1 MDTGV
6 AADPVSL
13 IRGTHTQGMKRF
25 DDFIATLDGPQLLAL
40 FEHGDGVMTD
50 LAASARLRPE
60 QIDVLVRL
68 MEESNPSWSPDV
80 AYQLIASQ
88 DCTPGQ
94 IEWLI
99 GWCDDPGTWD
109 IACGKHPGGRRV
121 YGAPLRASHRP
132 GSHGRVRA
140 GHRLDRMECAAGRE
154 PVAPPT
160 RFHRRS
166 RFDPHSEGPVKRGR
180 MRGGD

>member
-25 DDFIATLDGPQLLAL
+25 DDFIATLDG
-40 FEHGDGVMTD
+40 

-109 IACGKHPGGRRV
+109 IACGKHPGGE
-121 YGAPLRASHRP
+121 RAL
-132 GSHGRVRA
+132 VRA
-140 GHRLDRMECAAGRE
+140 ADAYTALRYAHHIAPDLMAGFARGIDSTVWNTRQAANRL
-154 PVAPPT
+154 
-160 RFHRRS
+160 RRRHDFTGEADS
-166 RFDPHSEGPVKRGR
+166 ILTAKGL
-180 MRGGD
+180 

>member
-1 MDTGV
+1 ME
-6 AADPVSL
+6 ARL
-13 IRGTHTQGMKRF
+13 K
-25 DDFIATLDGPQLLAL
+25 DFVETLTPGQLLAL
-40 FEHGDGVMTD
+40 FMKGDGVMTD

-109 IACGKHPGGRRV
+109 IACGKHPGGE
-121 YGAPLRASHRP
+121 RAL
-132 GSHGRVRA
+132 VRA
-140 GHRLDRMECAAGRE
+140 ADAYTALRYAHHIAPDLMAGFARGIDSTVWNARQAANRL
-154 PVAPPT
+154 
-160 RFHRRS
+160 RRRHDFTGEADS
-166 RFDPHSEGPVKRGR
+166 ILTAKGL
-180 MRGGD
+180 

>member
-1 MDTGV
+1 ME
-6 AADPVSL
+6 ARL
-13 IRGTHTQGMKRF
+13 K
-25 DDFIATLDGPQLLAL
+25 DFVETLTPSQLLVL
-40 FEHGDGVMTD
+40 IMRGDGVMTD

-109 IACGKHPGGRRV
+109 IACGKHPGGE
-121 YGAPLRASHRP
+121 RAL
-132 GSHGRVRA
+132 VRA
-140 GHRLDRMECAAGRE
+140 ADAYTALRYAHHIAPDLMAGFARGIDSTVWNARQAANRL
-154 PVAPPT
+154 
-160 RFHRRS
+160 RRRHDFTGEADS
-166 RFDPHSEGPVKRGR
+166 ILTAKGL
-180 MRGGD
+180 

>member
-109 IACGKHPGGRRV
+109 IACGKHPGGE
-121 YGAPLRASHRP
+121 RAL
-132 GSHGRVRA
+132 VRA
-140 GHRLDRMECAAGRE
+140 ADAYTALRYAHHIAPDLMAGFARGIDSTARDARYEAGRLRRRHDF
-154 PVAPPT
+154 T
-160 RFHRRS
+160 REA
-166 RFDPHSEGPVKRGR
+166 DGILKAKGL
-180 MRGGD
+180 

>member
-1 MDTGV
+1 ME
-6 AADPVSL
+6 ARL
-13 IRGTHTQGMKRF
+13 K
-25 DDFIATLDGPQLLAL
+25 DFVETLTPSQLLVL
-40 FEHGDGVMTD
+40 IMRGDGVMTD

-60 QIDVLVRL
+60 QIDMLVRL

-109 IACGKHPGGRRV
+109 IACGKHPGGE
-121 YGAPLRASHRP
+121 RAL
-132 GSHGRVRA
+132 VRA
-140 GHRLDRMECAAGRE
+140 ADAYTALRYAHHIAPDLMAGFARGIDSTVWNARQAANRL
-154 PVAPPT
+154 
-160 RFHRRS
+160 RRRHDFTGEADS
-166 RFDPHSEGPVKRGR
+166 ILTAKGL
-180 MRGGD
+180 